1 MPFQKNDPRI
11 NRKGRTTPNKSTKM
25 MKEAF
30 AMLVENNL
38 PNMTIWLAQIAA
50 EDPAK
55 AMDLV
60 IKLSERFV
68 PALARTEVTAAD
80 GEDLFKDLTFKF
92 GPSIDSDKRV
102 QDDTDYDDLDITNI

>member
-1 MPFQKNDPRI
+1 MAFSKNDHNI
-11 NRKGRTTPNKSTKM
+11 NREGIIGPNNSTKM

-38 PNMTIWLAQIAA
+38 PNLNIWIAQIAA

-55 AMDLV
+55 AMDLI

-68 PALARTEVTAAD
+68 PALARTEVTGAD
-80 GEDLFKDLTFKF
+80 GQELFKQITFQF
-92 GPSIDSDKRV
+92 GPALDSAERIQLEDSDHKLI
-102 QDDTDYDDLDITNI
+102 D

>member
-1 MPFQKNDPRI
+1 MAFSKGDPNI
-11 NRKGRTTPNKSTKM
+11 NRNGRSGPNKSTKM

-38 PNMTIWLAQIAA
+38 PMMDRWLSQIAS

-55 AMDLV
+55 AMDLI

-68 PALARTEVTAAD
+68 PALARTEVTGAD
-80 GEDLFKDLTFKF
+80 GNDIFKELKF
-92 GPSIDSDKRV
+92 GFGPPIDSALRI
-102 QDDTDYDDLDITNI
+102 QDETTEE

>member
-1 MPFQKNDPRI
+1 MPFQKNDPNIQR
-11 NRKGRTTPNKSTKM
+11 NGRTGPNKSTKL

-38 PNMTIWLAQIAA
+38 DNMSIWLTQVAT

-68 PALARTEVTAAD
+68 PALARTEVTGAD
-80 GEDLFKDLTFKF
+80 GEDIFKQITFQF
-92 GPSIDSDKRV
+92 GPPIDSDQRI
-102 QDDTDYDDLDITNI
+102 QEDGE

>member
-11 NRKGRTTPNKSTKM
+11 NREGRKGPNQSTKM

-38 PNMTIWLAQIAA
+38 EHMSEWLDRIAQD
-50 EDPAK
+50 DPAK

-68 PALARTEVTAAD
+68 PALARTELTAKD
-80 GEDLFKDLTFKF
+80 GDSLFKELKF
-92 GPSIDSDKRV
+92 GFGPPIDSPDRLLE
-102 QDDTDYDDLDITNI
+102 DTQE

>member
-1 MPFQKNDPRI
+1 MPFKKNDPNI
-11 NRKGRTTPNKSTKM
+11 NKSGRKGPNKSTKM

-38 PNMTIWLAQIAA
+38 PNMDRWISQIAS

-55 AMDLV
+55 AMDLI

-68 PALARTEVTAAD
+68 PALARTEVTGAD
-80 GEDLFKDLTFKF
+80 GEDIFKEIKF
-92 GPSIDSDKRV
+92 GFGPPIDSDLRI
-102 QDDTDYDDLDITNI
+102 QDEKNDTWK

>member
-1 MPFQKNDPRI
+1 MPFKKDDPNI
-11 NRKGRTTPNKSTKM
+11 NRMGRKGPNKSTKL

-38 PNMTIWLAQIAA
+38 PNMDRWISQIAS

-55 AMDLV
+55 AMDLI

-68 PALARTEVTAAD
+68 PALARTEVTGAD
-80 GEDLFKDLTFKF
+80 GSDIFDAIKFSF
-92 GPSIDSDKRV
+92 GPPIDSDKRI
-102 QDDTDYDDLDITNI
+102 QEEED

>member
-1 MPFQKNDPRI
+1 MAFTKNDPRI
-11 NRKGRTTPNKSTKM
+11 NREGRIGPNNSTKM

-38 PNMTIWLAQIAA
+38 PNLNIWIAQIAA

-55 AMDLV
+55 AMDLI

-68 PALARTEVTAAD
+68 PALARTEVTGAD
-80 GEDLFKDLTFKF
+80 GQELFKQITFQF
-92 GPSIDSDKRV
+92 GPALDSAERIQLEDSDHKLI
-102 QDDTDYDDLDITNI
+102 D